1 MTVLCRVMGV
11 SRSGYYAHVGR
22 RSNGEGT
29 PNSVELLA
37 LVKTIDKQTHQSY
50 GSRRV
55 AKQLQ
60 DDGHRVGRHRARTLM
75 RKAGVVVRRK
85 KRFKVTTQ
93 SRHPHPVAANLLTR
107 EFDVDAPNRVWGS
120 DITYLW
126 TMEGWLYLAVVID
139 LYSRKVVGWSMSK
152 RLRAQ
157 LVQDALVM
165 ALWRRG
171 PKPGL
176 VHHSDRGSQYAC
188 KDYQELLETH
198 GIRCSMSRKGDCWD
212 NAVVERFFRSLK
224 DERTDHELYRP
235 SRHRCAESGGERSE
249 SGGQAATRRAGT
261 LGCRGA

>member
-1 MTVLCRVMGV
+1 
-11 SRSGYYAHVGR
+11 
-22 RSNGEGT
+22 
-29 PNSVELLA
+29 
-37 LVKTIDKQTHQSY
+37 
-50 GSRRV
+50 
-55 AKQLQ
+55 
-60 DDGHRVGRHRARTLM
+60 
-75 RKAGVVVRRK
+75 
-85 KRFKVTTQ
+85 
-93 SRHPHPVAANLLTR
+93 VAANLLAR

-188 KDYQELLETH
+188 KAYQELLEQH

-224 DERTDHELYRP
+224 DERTDHELYRTRDEARRDVIDYIEMFFN
-235 SRHRCAESGGERSE
+235 SHRKHSYLGYLSPNEFESL
-249 SGGQAATRRAGT
+249 AKVA
-261 LGCRGA
+261 